1 MILVGKVSQI
11 IYKNDSNGY
20 TVFLF
25 KSDGEYITC
34 VGETGSIEVG
44 DQFELEGKIIYHKSY
59 GEQFQFSTITK
70 ILPSDATQ
78 LIEYISKSKIK
89 GLGKKTA
96 EKIIKTFGDDALETI
111 RYKPD
116 LLLDIKGMTDEKA
129 FALSEYIN
137 DEWEKFNL
145 SQFLNKHGIGVNMSM
160 KIYETLGINAINII
174 KENPYALMDFVSNL
188 DFKHADKL
196 AKSLDVDFTHPNRVM
211 AGIIYVI
218 TYYLREGNTNINYD
232 LLVEY
237 ATRLLEVSEDTIING
252 INTLKLKDKI
262 VIETRD
268 EVEFVYRKSIYVAE
282 LNIARKITELT
293 KRQAPSLNLSK
304 IIEQVSENQSIV
316 LSDVQK
322 EAVNMAI
329 NNNISVITGGPG
341 TGKTTI
347 IKCVID
353 ILKKRNE
360 SFVLAAPT
368 GRAAKRITETTNE
381 TAKTLHRLLEISK
394 IEDTDIDTFV
404 NYPVATIDSDYIII
418 DEASMIDTILMNNVM
433 KALSD
438 NTKVI
443 IVGDSDQLPS
453 VGAGNVLKDIIDSKL
468 VSVLYLKEVY
478 RQSAK
483 SDIIMA
489 AHKVKAGERI
499 DFKNKDTDMYFIET
513 DSIEETREEIES
525 LINGRIKTFFGEDMD
540 INTQVISPIKK
551 TDVGTYEL
559 NKLIQKIKINPNKD
573 LRHKNYGDK
582 VFYENDKVMQIR
594 NNYDINYD
602 YDGVQGTGI
611 YNGDIGIIKKIDLD
625 KEIITVDFDGK
636 KTKYD
641 FENLDELEHAYAV
654 TVHKSQ
660 GSEFDAVI
668 IPLFVC
674 FEKLFNRNLI
684 YTAISRAKKLLI
696 FIGKKSILD
705 FMINNTKENLRV
717 TGLKYK
723 IQSLV

>member
-1 MILVGKVSQI
+1 
-11 IYKNDSNGY
+11 
-20 TVFLF
+20 
-25 KSDGEYITC
+25 
-34 VGETGSIEVG
+34 
-44 DQFELEGKIIYHKSY
+44 
-59 GEQFQFSTITK
+59 
-70 ILPSDATQ
+70 
-78 LIEYISKSKIK
+78 
-89 GLGKKTA
+89 
-96 EKIIKTFGDDALETI
+96 
-111 RYKPD
+111 
-116 LLLDIKGMTDEKA
+116 
-129 FALSEYIN
+129 
-137 DEWEKFNL
+137 
-145 SQFLNKHGIGVNMSM
+145 
-160 KIYETLGINAINII
+160 
-174 KENPYALMDFVSNL
+174 MDFVSNL

-211 AGIIYVI
+211 AGFIYVI